1 MVQRTDDVLPYLE
14 AVDGSMDGPASSA
27 PALEGAPPRPDP
39 ALDEINRKLDL
50 LLQAQGISM

>member
-1 MVQRTDDVLPYLE
+1 MDEEQIETMTAED
-14 AVDGSMDGPASSA
+14 SSSDGPAA
-27 PALEGAPPRPDP
+27 PAPPLEGSSPMRGTT

>member
-1 MVQRTDDVLPYLE
+1 MVQYAEDSLPYLE
-14 AVDGSMDGPASSA
+14 AVDGATDGPASSA

-50 LLQAQGISM
+50 LLHAQGISM

>member
-1 MVQRTDDVLPYLE
+1 MDDEQNVAMT
-14 AVDGSMDGPASSA
+14 AVDTSSDGPATPA
-27 PALEGAPPRPDP
+27 PPLEGSSPMRGTT

>member
-1 MVQRTDDVLPYLE
+1 MPYLE
-14 AVDGSMDGPASSA
+14 AVDGSTDGPVSSA